1 MRKRVNKRKLLY
13 TLSDRQGCG
22 NYRCMLPAWYLQ
34 LNTDI
39 YHIVCA
45 TELQIADM
53 YCYDMIIF
61 QRHFEDKVKP
71 LWNAAKESGA
81 IVGYETDDD
90 FFNVRP
96 INPAYKFIDN
106 NAKQNVRNFMKSADA
121 VIVSTEFLKNQMKC
135 YNRNIY
141 CIPNMIELDKNFIAQ
156 RPYNVDKE
164 IRIVYAGGP
173 SHIDDFKG
181 VEGAIIKLLDT
192 FGDKIKLFFMGWI
205 PAGLKDDTRIKYI
218 PWLPVKDYL
227 QTLVSIQ
234 PHIGIVPLEHN
245 IFNKS
250 KSNIKWLEYTAVGAV
265 TVASN
270 SVPYQEVIT
279 NGVNGI
285 LVEEQ
290 RPRDW
295 YNAISG
301 LIHAPGNIRSMV
313 MEAMNTIEKKQLNI
327 ITSTLLPE
335 TMDVI
340 FNNVYARR
348 NSKKG

>member
-96 INPAYKFIDN
+96 INPA
-106 NAKQNVRNFMKSADA
+106 
-121 VIVSTEFLKNQMKC
+121 

-270 SVPYQEVIT
+270 IVPYQEVIT